1 MVDTDAR
8 KLALVFPGQGSQKVG
23 MGREWCELSRAARR
37 TFEEAD
43 GALGFALSNL
53 ILEGPEDE
61 LNLTANTQP
70 ALLTVSVAI
79 HRALR
84 EAPLR
89 PAAVAGHSLGEY
101 SALVAAGVLGFAD
114 ALRLVRRRGELM
126 QEAVPPGVGAMA
138 AVLAL
143 DPEIVAE
150 VARQAQEEVGEVDGG
165 EASGGAGG
173 GRQSAVCSVANYNS
187 PVQTVIAGHRTA
199 VQRAVEL
206 AEERGARR
214 VVELPVSAPFH
225 CSLMRPA
232 REGMT
237 ELLAD
242 TRFANPTVPVVTNVD
257 ARPIRS
263 GDEAREAL
271 IRQIDS
277 PVRWTDS
284 VAWMAGEEGIELFLE
299 MGAGTVLTGL
309 VRRIAKG
316 TETAALETPERARE
330 LLASYGIDLDALRS

>member
-1 MVDTDAR
+1 MVVDTDAR

-23 MGREWCELSRAARR
+23 MGREWCDLSRTARR

-43 GALGFALSNL
+43 EALGFPLSDL
-53 ILEGPEDE
+53 IREGPEDE

-84 EAPLR
+84 ETPLR

-101 SALVAAGVLGFAD
+101 SALVAAGVLDFTD
-114 ALRLVRRRGELM
+114 ALKLVRRRGELM
-126 QEAVPPGVGAMA
+126 QEAVRPGVGAMA

-143 DPEIVAE
+143 EPEIVAE
-150 VARQAQEEVGEVDGG
+150 VARQAQEDVGEVDGG
-165 EASGGAGG
+165 GAGG
-173 GRQSAVCSVANYNS
+173 RRPAVCAVANYNS

-199 VQRAVEL
+199 VERAVEL
-206 AEERGARR
+206 AQERGARR

-225 CSLMRPA
+225 CSLMAPA
-232 REGMT
+232 REGMA

-242 TRFANPTVPVVTNVD
+242 TRFDTPAVPVVTNVD

-263 GDEAREAL
+263 GDQAREAL

-277 PVRWTDS
+277 PVRWTES
-284 VAWMAGEEGIELFLE
+284 VAWMAGEGGIGLFVE

-309 VRRIAKG
+309 VRRIAREA
-316 TETAALETPERARE
+316 ETAALETPERARE
-330 LLASYGIDLDALRS
+330 LLAGYGVDLEALRS